1 MQDHLLCVVEQLMND
16 GYSEEHAFLIAT
28 QRMGESRLLRD
39 EFRKTTREA
48 FYIAL
53 RYSSELVAF
62 CFAVLIALKVVA
74 CIDPTSC
81 ARNCLIAIHDLSSHL
96 LEYFL

>member
-39 EFRKTTREA
+39 EFRKTT
-48 FYIAL
+48 